1 MPAVRDILARK
12 GASVISVPPG
22 ALVLEAAR
30 LMNERGTGSVLVM
43 EGPRLVGIFT
53 ERDVLRRVVASGRD
67 PLTTA
72 VREVMTTDLLTC
84 DSDTPLE
91 QCAATMS
98 GRRIRHLP
106 VVDHDQVAG
115 VMTSGDLLAWQ
126 LDDQASMIQHL
137 NSYVYDVR

>member
-12 GASVISVPPG
+12 GNAVISVEPG
-22 ALVLEAAR
+22 SLVLEAAR
-30 LMNERGTGSVLVM
+30 LMNERGIGSVLVM
-43 EGPRLVGIFT
+43 DEDRLVGIFT

-67 PLTTA
+67 PLSTA

-84 DSDTPLE
+84 EADTALE
-91 QCAATMS
+91 QVAATMS

-106 VVDHDQVAG
+106 VLEGARVVG

-126 LDDQASMIQHL
+126 LDDQASMIRHL